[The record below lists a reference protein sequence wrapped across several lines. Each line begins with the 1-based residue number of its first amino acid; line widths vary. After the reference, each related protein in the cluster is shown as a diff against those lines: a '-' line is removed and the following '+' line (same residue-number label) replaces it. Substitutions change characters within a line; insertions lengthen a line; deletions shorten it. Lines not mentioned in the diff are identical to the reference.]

1 MGTLLAHQRLVALTC
16 SVILPR
22 PIVTHMGI
30 QQVHRQLAVLTCLAI
45 LPPLIVIHMGIQ
57 QVHRQLAKQ
66 ICSVIQQ
73 LSKGA
78 VLEAVSGHGNI
89 IR

>member
-30 QQVHRQLAVLTCLAI
+30 QQVHLPLAV
-45 LPPLIVIHMGIQ
+45 
-57 QVHRQLAKQ
+57 Q
-66 ICSVIQQ
+66 ICSVTQQ
-73 LSKGA
+73 RSKGA

-89 IR
+89 IMR

>member
-22 PIVTHMGI
+22 PIVT
-30 QQVHRQLAVLTCLAI
+30 
-45 LPPLIVIHMGIQ
+45 HMGIQ